1 MTREH
6 LTTAALLA
14 LFILVVAIAPR
25 GEDNPPAV
33 VRTEAHRE
41 WVREQCA
48 RPDLTDDEITACR
61 NYFGAN
67 K

>member
-1 MTREH
+1 MNIIETI
-6 LTTAALLA
+6 AAVALLV
-14 LFILVVAIAPR
+14 IVAIVPG

-33 VRTEAHRE
+33 VRTESHRE

-48 RPDLTDDEITACR
+48 RHDLTADEITACK
-61 NYFGAN
+61 NWESH

>member
-1 MTREH
+1 MN
-6 LTTAALLA
+6 ALLEDILAGA
-14 LFILVVAIAPR
+14 LLITVAIVPG

-33 VRTEAHRE
+33 VRTESHRE

-48 RPDLTDDEITACR
+48 RPDLDETERTACR

-67 K
+67 E

>member
-14 LFILVVAIAPR
+14 LFVLVVAFAPH

-33 VRTEAHRE
+33 TRTAAHRE
-41 WVREQCA
+41 WVAEQCA
-48 RPDLTDDEITACR
+48 RHDLTDDEITACK
-61 NYFGAN
+61 NFWESD

>member
-6 LTTAALLA
+6 ITTAALLA
-14 LFILVVAIAPR
+14 LLILVVAIVPG

-33 VRTEAHRE
+33 VRTESHRE
-41 WVREQCA
+41 WVSEQCA
-48 RPDLTDDEITACR
+48 RHDLTDDEITACK
-61 NYFGAN
+61 NWESH

>member
-1 MTREH
+1 MNLIEA
-6 LTTAALLA
+6 LALIAALA
-14 LFILVVAIAPR
+14 AVTILPR

-33 VRTEAHRE
+33 VRTESHRE

-48 RPDLTDDEITACR
+48 RHDLTDDEITSCKHFWENR
-61 NYFGAN
+61 

>member
-1 MTREH
+1 MN
-6 LTTAALLA
+6 ALLEDILAGA
-14 LFILVVAIAPR
+14 LLITVTIVPG

-33 VRTEAHRE
+33 VRTESHRE

-48 RPDLTDDEITACR
+48 RHDLTDDEITACK
-61 NYFGAN
+61 NFWESD

>member
-1 MTREH
+1 MTSDH

-14 LFILVVAIAPR
+14 LFILVVAFVPR

-33 VRTEAHRE
+33 VRTESHRE

-48 RPDLTDDEITACR
+48 RPDLTDDEITACK
-61 NYFGAN
+61 NWESH

>member
-1 MTREH
+1 MSVLEYSI
-6 LTTAALLA
+6 LAAGLA
-14 LFILVVAIAPR
+14 LACCLPH

-33 VRTEAHRE
+33 IKTAAHRE

-48 RPDLTDDEITACR
+48 RHDLTADEITACK
-61 NYFGAN
+61 NFWESD

>member
-14 LFILVVAIAPR
+14 LFVLVVAFAPR

-33 VRTEAHRE
+33 TKTAAHRE
-41 WVREQCA
+41 WVAEQCA
-48 RPDLTDDEITACR
+48 RHDLTADQIQSCKNFWESD
-61 NYFGAN
+61 

>member
-1 MTREH
+1 MN
-6 LTTAALLA
+6 ALLEDILAGA
-14 LFILVVAIAPR
+14 LLITVAIVPG

-33 VRTEAHRE
+33 VRTESHRE

-48 RPDLTDDEITACR
+48 RPDLTDDEITACKNWESR
-61 NYFGAN
+61 

>member
-1 MTREH
+1 MN
-6 LTTAALLA
+6 ALLEDILAGA
-14 LFILVVAIAPR
+14 LLITVAIVPG

-33 VRTEAHRE
+33 INTAAHRE

-48 RPDLTDDEITACR
+48 RPDLTADEIVACK
-61 NYFGAN
+61 NFWESH

>member
-6 LTTAALLA
+6 LATAALLA
-14 LFILVVAIAPR
+14 LFVLVVAIVPR

-33 VRTEAHRE
+33 IKTAAHRE

-48 RPDLTDDEITACR
+48 RPDLSEDEITACKNFWENR
-61 NYFGAN
+61 

>member
-1 MTREH
+1 MNIIETI
-6 LTTAALLA
+6 AAVALLA
-14 LFILVVAIAPR
+14 VVAIVPG

-33 VRTEAHRE
+33 VRTESHRE

-48 RPDLTDDEITACR
+48 RHDLDETEITACK
-61 NYFGAN
+61 NWESH

>member
-1 MTREH
+1 MNALIEDI
-6 LTTAALLA
+6 LAGALL
-14 LFILVVAIAPR
+14 ITVAIAPG

-33 VRTEAHRE
+33 VRTESHRE

-48 RPDLTDDEITACR
+48 RLDLTDDEITSCKHFWE
-61 NYFGAN
+61 ND

>member
-14 LFILVVAIAPR
+14 LFILVVAFMPR

-33 VRTEAHRE
+33 VRTAEHRE

-48 RPDLTDDEITACR
+48 RHDLTDDEITSCKHFWENR
-61 NYFGAN
+61 

>member
-6 LTTAALLA
+6 ITTAALLA
-14 LFILVVAIAPR
+14 LLILVVAVVPR

-33 VRTEAHRE
+33 VRTESHRE

-48 RPDLTDDEITACR
+48 RYDLRADEITACK
-61 NYFGAN
+61 NYFGEDR
-67 K
+67 

>member
-1 MTREH
+1 MNIIETI
-6 LTTAALLA
+6 AAVALLA
-14 LFILVVAIAPR
+14 VVAIVPG

-33 VRTEAHRE
+33 VRTESHRE

-48 RPDLTDDEITACR
+48 RHDLDETEITACK
-61 NYFGAN
+61 NFWESD

>member
-1 MTREH
+1 MNALIEDI
-6 LTTAALLA
+6 LAGALL
-14 LFILVVAIAPR
+14 ITVAIVPG

-33 VRTEAHRE
+33 VRTESHRE

-48 RPDLTDDEITACR
+48 RPDLDKDEITACK
-61 NYFGAN
+61 NWESH

>member
-14 LFILVVAIAPR
+14 LFILVVAFVPR

-33 VRTEAHRE
+33 IKTAAHRE

-48 RPDLTDDEITACR
+48 RPDLTDDEIAACKNFWENR
-61 NYFGAN
+61 

>member
-1 MTREH
+1 MN
-6 LTTAALLA
+6 ALLEDILAGA
-14 LFILVVAIAPR
+14 LLITVAIAPG

-33 VRTEAHRE
+33 INTAAHRE

-48 RPDLTDDEITACR
+48 RHDLTADEITACK
-61 NYFGAN
+61 NFWESD

>member
-33 VRTEAHRE
+33 VRTESHRA

-48 RPDLTDDEITACR
+48 RPDLSETEITACKH
-61 NYFGAN
+61 FWETD

>member
-1 MTREH
+1 MNTLE
-6 LTTAALLA
+6 TIAAVALLA
-14 LFILVVAIAPR
+14 VVAIVPS

-33 VRTEAHRE
+33 VRTESHRE

-48 RPDLTDDEITACR
+48 RHDLTADEITACK
-61 NYFGAN
+61 NWESH

>member
-1 MTREH
+1 MN
-6 LTTAALLA
+6 ALLEDILAGA
-14 LFILVVAIAPR
+14 LLITVAIVPG

-33 VRTEAHRE
+33 VRTESHRE

-48 RPDLTDDEITACR
+48 RPDLSETEITACK
-61 NYFGAN
+61 NFWESD

>member
-14 LFILVVAIAPR
+14 LFVLVVAIVPR

-33 VRTEAHRE
+33 VRTESHRE

-48 RPDLTDDEITACR
+48 RHDLDETERTACR

-67 K
+67 E

>member
-1 MTREH
+1 MN
-6 LTTAALLA
+6 ALLEDILAGA
-14 LFILVVAIAPR
+14 LLITVAIVPG

-33 VRTEAHRE
+33 IKTAAHRE

-48 RPDLTDDEITACR
+48 RPDLTADQIAACK
-61 NYFGAN
+61 NWESH